1 MLGKKAYFIRERV
14 GFLKLVD
21 ADDILDPQTQSQL
34 GIAKEKASVL
44 VGGQAFSAEALRAL
58 QDDAA
63 AIADADLA
71 ERIAGESA
79 ILGLCGARDEAA
91 YQDRLL
97 EIFGNRTQIGF
108 ERMRRP
114 PAKGPKGRLLEALRR
129 VLWSL
134 MRWPHDWAAFQQNAV
149 NEQAI
154 KALVLEVRLRRRE
167 GEALRAR
174 LEALERAAGGD
185 VAGGAES

>member
-1 MLGKKAYFIRERV
+1 MSGDATTIINSVRV
-14 GFLKLVD
+14 L
-21 ADDILDPQTQSQL
+21 A
-34 GIAKEKASVL
+34 
-44 VGGQAFSAEALRAL
+44 GGQAFSEGQLRAL
-58 QDDAA
+58 QEDAA
-63 AIADADLA
+63 AIQDADLA

-79 ILGLCGARDEAA
+79 ILGLCGARDEEA
-91 YQDRLL
+91 YQDRML

-114 PAKGPKGRLLEALRR
+114 PARGLKGRLLETLRR

-149 NEQAI
+149 NEQSI
-154 KALVLEVRLRRRE
+154 KALALEVRLRRRE
-167 GEALRAR
+167 SEALRAR
-174 LEALERAAGGD
+174 LEALERAVWQGTAAGDD

>member
-1 MLGKKAYFIRERV
+1 MSGDARTIITSVRV
-14 GFLKLVD
+14 L
-21 ADDILDPQTQSQL
+21 A
-34 GIAKEKASVL
+34 
-44 VGGQAFSAEALRAL
+44 GGQAFSTGQIRAL

-63 AIADADLA
+63 AIQDADLA
-71 ERIAGESA
+71 GRIAGESA

-114 PAKGPKGRLLEALRR
+114 PARGLKGRLLESLRR

-134 MRWPHDWAAFQQNAV
+134 MRGPHDWAAFQQNAV

-167 GEALRAR
+167 GDALRAR
-174 LEALERAAGGD
+174 LEALERSVGLESAAGGD